1 MLFMFG
7 ITFSLNT
14 MSAKIPHLVI
24 PAFAGMTVLVVLPQ
38 IQIPTRST
46 MIAKSIAKLLLGVG
60 VLFAAA
66 SIASAQDPKP
76 KVDADGAVT
85 SLPSRFPFSS
95 FATPEALK
103 QFQQSRADGKNTPG
117 LFGPIEASR
126 KFYGDI
132 NDARAERMKKLY
144 PVEIEASK
152 IGGVRVDIVK
162 AAGVASDAKRVLI
175 NLHGGGFLWG
185 AGSGGLV
192 EAIPVASLSKIK
204 VISVDYRQG
213 PEYTFPAASE
223 DVEKVYRALL
233 EHHQAQDIGIYG
245 CSAGGI
251 LTAEVVAWFQSKN
264 LPAPGAIGIFCAGVV
279 DFSGDSVYLSPLLMG
294 DVVPASP
301 LQLGMLP
308 YFKGAD
314 ANSPLVMPGNSPA
327 VLAKFPPTLLISG
340 TRDFAMSTVLRS
352 NELLTEAG
360 VPTELHVWEGMWH
373 SFFSDAD
380 MPESKAAYAVMARFF
395 DRHLGQAP
403 AVPLKKS

>member
-1 MLFMFG
+1 
-7 ITFSLNT
+7 
-14 MSAKIPHLVI
+14 V
-24 PAFAGMTVLVVLPQ
+24 
-38 IQIPTRST
+38 
-46 MIAKSIAKLLLGVG
+46 IAKSAAKLLAFLSI
-60 VLFAAA
+60 LLAAPFAIGQNA
-66 SIASAQDPKP
+66 KP
-76 KVDADGAVT
+76 TVDADGTVT

-95 FATPEALK
+95 FATPAALK
-103 QFQQSRADGKNTPG
+103 QFQQSRSDGKNTPPI
-117 LFGPIEASR
+117 FGPIEASR

-132 NDARAERMKKLY
+132 NDARAARMKKLY
-144 PVEIEASK
+144 PVDIQASK
-152 IGGVRVDIVK
+152 IGGVPVDIVK

-192 EAIPVASLSKIK
+192 ESIPVASLSKIK

-245 CSAGGI
+245 CSAGGV
-251 LTAEVVAWFQSKN
+251 LSAEAVAWLAAKH

-279 DFSGDSVYLSPLLMG
+279 DFGGDSAYISPLLMG
-294 DVVPASP
+294 DSVPAEP
-301 LQLGMLP
+301 LRLGMLP
-308 YFKGAD
+308 YFKGVD
-314 ANSPLVMPGNSPA
+314 AHDPLVTPGASPA
-327 VLAKFPPTLLISG
+327 VLAKFPSTLLISG
-340 TRDFAMSTVLRS
+340 TRDFAMSAVLRS

-395 DRHLGQAP
+395 DRHLGHAP
-403 AVPLKKS
+403 VAPLKKL